1 MLESLLQELATLLET
16 TVDQLRPEIELET
29 FGNWDSLTKV
39 TLISFLIDR
48 QVKFDVAV
56 FEKAQKVGD
65 LIALVT
71 PELIEAHS

>member
-16 TVDQLRPEIELET
+16 TVDKLQPEVELET

-48 QVKFDVAV
+48 QVKVDVAA
-56 FEKAQKVGD
+56 FEQVQKVSD

-71 PELIEAHS
+71 PELVEAQS